1 MFLEGK
7 VSGTR
12 HVGRK
17 LNISYKIKVTPNLK
31 KAKGM
36 KSNARNQIID
46 GETEKVSDKRG
57 FFFFAKIE
65 KNARVDLETTN

>member
-1 MFLEGK
+1 
-7 VSGTR
+7 
-12 HVGRK
+12 
-17 LNISYKIKVTPNLK
+17 
-31 KAKGM
+31 M